1 MVKKQSMSIFPTQ
14 EKKFDN
20 YRYISHVIYISDI
33 LNFLVDRMKVS
44 RYSKVSLFHYNTR
57 DVLNFLNH
65 KKGLSHETTT
75 ASEFFL
81 SKFLIA
87 FFFQGNIIMSM
98 KKGAEVAYE
107 L

>member
-33 LNFLVDRMKVS
+33 LNLS

-65 KKGLSHETTT
+65 KKGLSNETTT
-75 ASEFFL
+75 ASGFFHQN
-81 SKFLIA
+81 F
-87 FFFQGNIIMSM
+87 
-98 KKGAEVAYE
+98 
-107 L
+107 